1 MNNDEGYKV
10 GELAERIYI
19 EVKDFKGRIEMLR
32 LLKKKIDEIIGWFY
46 EDSKGSD

>member
-1 MNNDEGYKV
+1 MNIDEGYKV

-19 EVKDFKGRIEMLR
+19 EVKDFKGRIEMLK
-32 LLKKKIDEIIGWFY
+32 LLKEKIDQMIRWFY